1 MIKTII
7 TTCFL
12 LFNILVFSQEITL
25 NVCLEKARENYPL
38 IKQYGLI
45 EKTLE
50 YNLSNAEKAYLPQ
63 LSLNARATYQS
74 EVVSLPA
81 SIPITIPQLSKDQYA
96 ATLDVNQVLWD
107 GGVTSA
113 QKVNIKASAAA
124 EKQKLEVDLFALN
137 ERVVNLF
144 FGILLLNEQISQTKM
159 LNDELHR
166 NLLKIESLV
175 QNGVATKSDLDLI
188 KVELLQLKQQ
198 NLDLSAKRKTY
209 QAMLSA
215 FTKLSISENSVFE
228 KPLLPLFSNQE
239 ENKRPEMFFFNAQSD
254 VLNSQRN
261 LIQTSNLP
269 KLGLFVQGGYGK
281 PGMNM
286 LSNEFSTF
294 YIGGVRLSW
303 NISGYYAQKN
313 NLEKINL
320 GINQIENSKETFLF
334 NTSLLTEQQKNE
346 IDRLKNVMLN
356 DHEIIR
362 LRSNIVGSS
371 KAKVENG
378 TLTVTE
384 LLRDINAENTAK
396 QTSIMHEIQLLMT
409 AYQYKFTLNQ

>member
-1 MIKTII
+1 MKTIV

-12 LFNILVFSQEITL
+12 FFNVLIFSQEITL
-25 NVCLEKARENYPL
+25 NGCLEKARENYPL

-50 YNLSNAEKAYLPQ
+50 YNLSNAGKAYLPQ

-144 FGILLLNEQISQTKM
+144 FGILLLNEQISQTEM
-159 LNDELHR
+159 LNDELQR

-198 NLDLSAKRKTY
+198 NMDLSAKRKTY

-239 ENKRPEMFFFNAQSD
+239 ENKRPEMYFFNAQSD
-254 VLNSQRN
+254 VLNSQRI

-362 LRSNIVGSS
+362 LRSNIVDSS

>member
-1 MIKTII
+1 MKTIV

-12 LFNILVFSQEITL
+12 FFNVLIFSQEITL
-25 NVCLEKARENYPL
+25 NGCLEKARENYPL

-50 YNLSNAEKAYLPQ
+50 YNLSNAGKVYLPQ

-144 FGILLLNEQISQTKM
+144 FGILLLNEQISQTEM
-159 LNDELHR
+159 LNDELQR

-198 NLDLSAKRKTY
+198 NMDLSAKRKTY

-239 ENKRPEMFFFNAQSD
+239 ENKRPEMYFFNAQSD
-254 VLNSQRN
+254 VLNSQRI

-303 NISGYYAQKN
+303 NISGYYAQKD

-362 LRSNIVGSS
+362 LRSNIVDSS

>member
-1 MIKTII
+1 MKTIV

-12 LFNILVFSQEITL
+12 FFYLLIFSQDITL
-25 NVCLEKARENYPL
+25 NGCLEKARENYPL

-50 YNLSNAEKAYLPQ
+50 YNLSNAGKAYLPQ
-63 LSLNARATYQS
+63 LSLSARATFQS
-74 EVVSLPA
+74 DVVSLPA
-81 SIPITIPQLSKDQYA
+81 SIPISIPELSKDQYA

-144 FGILLLNEQISQTKM
+144 FGILLLNEQINQIEM

-175 QNGVATKSDLDLI
+175 KNGVAAKSDLDLI

-198 NLDLSAKRKTY
+198 SLDLSAKRKSY
-209 QAMLSA
+209 YAMLSA

-239 ENKRPEMFFFNAQSD
+239 ENKRPEMYFFNAQSE

-261 LIQTSNLP
+261 IIQSSNLP

-294 YIGGVRLSW
+294 YMGGVRFSW

-320 GINQIENSKETFLF
+320 GIKQVESSKETFLF

-356 DHEIIR
+356 DHEIIQ
-362 LRSNIVGSS
+362 LRSSIVGSS

-378 TLTVTE
+378 TSTVTE

-396 QTSIMHEIQLLMT
+396 QTGVMHEIQLLMT

>member
-1 MIKTII
+1 MIKSIFTAIL
-7 TTCFL
+7 L
-12 LFNILVFSQEITL
+12 LFHLLVLPQHITL
-25 NVCLEKARENYPL
+25 DLCMEKTREHYPL

-50 YNLSNAEKAYLPQ
+50 YNLSNAGKAYLPQ

-74 EVVSLPA
+74 DVVSLPA
-81 SIPITIPQLSKDQYA
+81 SIPIPIPELSKDQYA
-96 ATLDVNQVLWD
+96 ATIDVNQVLWD

-144 FGILLLNEQISQTKM
+144 FGILLLNEQIGQVAM
-159 LNDELHR
+159 LHDELQR
-166 NLLKIESLV
+166 NLLRVESLV
-175 QNGVATKSDLDLI
+175 QNGVASKSDHDLI
-188 KVELLQLKQQ
+188 QVELLQLKQQ
-198 NLDLSAKRKTY
+198 ELDLSAKRKSY
-209 QAMLSA
+209 YAMLSA

-239 ENKRPEMFFFNAQSD
+239 ENKRPEMYFFNAQSD
-254 VLNSQRN
+254 VLNSQRS
-261 LIQTSNLP
+261 LIQSSNLP

-320 GINQIENSKETFLF
+320 GIKQIESSKETFLF

-346 IDRLKNVMLN
+346 IERLKNVMQN
-356 DHEIIR
+356 DQEIIR
-362 LRSNIVGSS
+362 LRSSIVGSS

-396 QTSIMHEIQLLMT
+396 QTGIMHEIQLLMT
-409 AYQYKFTLNQ
+409 AYQYKLTLNQ

>member
-1 MIKTII
+1 MEKT
-7 TTCFL
+7 
-12 LFNILVFSQEITL
+12 
-25 NVCLEKARENYPL
+25 REHYPL

-50 YNLSNAEKAYLPQ
+50 YNLSNAGKAYLPQ

-74 EVVSLPA
+74 DVVSLPA
-81 SIPITIPQLSKDQYA
+81 SIPIPIPELSKDQYA
-96 ATLDVNQVLWD
+96 ATIDVNQVLWD

-144 FGILLLNEQISQTKM
+144 FGILLLNEQIGQVAM
-159 LNDELHR
+159 LHDELQR
-166 NLLKIESLV
+166 NLLRVESLV
-175 QNGVATKSDLDLI
+175 QNGVASKSDHDLI
-188 KVELLQLKQQ
+188 QVELLQLKQQ
-198 NLDLSAKRKTY
+198 ELDLSAKRKSY
-209 QAMLSA
+209 YAMLSA

-239 ENKRPEMFFFNAQSD
+239 ENKRPEMYFFNAQSD
-254 VLNSQRN
+254 VLNSQRS
-261 LIQTSNLP
+261 LIQSSNLP

-320 GINQIENSKETFLF
+320 GIKQIESSKETFLF

-346 IDRLKNVMLN
+346 IERLKNVMQN
-356 DHEIIR
+356 DQEIIR
-362 LRSNIVGSS
+362 LRSSIVGSS

-396 QTSIMHEIQLLMT
+396 QTGIMHEIQLLMT
-409 AYQYKFTLNQ
+409 AYQYKLTLNQ

>member
-1 MIKTII
+1 MIKSILTTIL
-7 TTCFL
+7 L
-12 LFNILVFSQEITL
+12 LFNLLVLPQHITL
-25 NVCLEKARENYPL
+25 DLCLEKTRENYPL

-50 YNLSNAEKAYLPQ
+50 YNLSNAGKAYLPQ

-74 EVVSLPA
+74 DVVSLPA
-81 SIPITIPQLSKDQYA
+81 SIPIPIPELSKDQYA
-96 ATLDVNQVLWD
+96 ATIDVNQVLWD

-124 EKQKLEVDLFALN
+124 EKQKLEIDLFSLN

-144 FGILLLNEQISQTKM
+144 FGILLLNEQISQTAM
-159 LNDELHR
+159 LHDELQR
-166 NLLKIESLV
+166 NLLKVESLV
-175 QNGVATKSDLDLI
+175 QNGIASKSDHDLI
-188 KVELLQLKQQ
+188 QVELLQLKQQ
-198 NLDLSAKRKTY
+198 ELDLSAKRKSY
-209 QAMLSA
+209 FAMLSA
-215 FTKLSISENSVFE
+215 FTKLSITENSIFE

-239 ENKRPEMFFFNAQSD
+239 ENKRPEMYFFNAQSD
-254 VLNSQRN
+254 VLNSQRS
-261 LIQTSNLP
+261 LIQTANLP

-281 PGMNM
+281 PGLNM
-286 LSNEFSTF
+286 LSNEFSTL

-320 GINQIENSKETFLF
+320 GIKQIETSKETFLF

-346 IDRLKNVMLN
+346 IERLKNVMQN
-356 DHEIIR
+356 DQEIIR
-362 LRSNIVGSS
+362 LRSSIVGSS

-409 AYQYKFTLNQ
+409 AYQYKLTLNQ

>member
-1 MIKTII
+1 MKTIV

-12 LFNILVFSQEITL
+12 FFNVLIFSQEITL
-25 NVCLEKARENYPL
+25 NGCLEKARENYPL

-50 YNLSNAEKAYLPQ
+50 YNLSNAGKAYLPQ

-74 EVVSLPA
+74 EVVSLPS
-81 SIPITIPQLSKDQYA
+81 SIPITMPELSKDQYV
-96 ATLDVNQVLWD
+96 ATVDVNQVLWD

-144 FGILLLNEQISQTKM
+144 FGILLLNEQISQTEM
-159 LNDELHR
+159 LNDELQS
-166 NLLKIESLV
+166 NLLRIESLV
-175 QNGVATKSDLDLI
+175 KNGIAAKSDLDLI

-209 QAMLSA
+209 YAMLSA
-215 FTKLSISENSVFE
+215 FTKLTINENSVFE

-239 ENKRPEMFFFNAQSD
+239 ENKRPEMYFFNAQSD

-261 LIQTSNLP
+261 LIQSSNLP

-281 PGMNM
+281 PGLNM

-303 NISGYYAQKN
+303 NISGYYVQKN
-313 NLEKINL
+313 NFEKINL
-320 GINQIENSKETFLF
+320 GIKQIENSKETFLF

-362 LRSNIVGSS
+362 LRTSIVGSS

-396 QTSIMHEIQLLMT
+396 QTGIMHEIQLLMT
-409 AYQYKFTLNQ
+409 TYQYKFTLNQ